1 MSEEK
6 KSTSAEATADK
17 NVEVPA
23 KFQSIVS
30 EIEKMSVLDLSELVH
45 LLEDKFGVSAAAPMM
60 AMAGVMPAANG
71 AAEVE
76 EKTSFNVELTGAGDN
91 KINVIKALREVTQLG
106 LKEAKDMVDGAP
118 KMVKE
123 GAAKEEAENIKKK
136 LEAAGAKVTL
146 K

>member
-6 KSTSAEATADK
+6 KEVT
-17 NVEVPA
+17 VPA
-23 KFQSIVS
+23 KFKGIVE
-30 EIEKMSVLDLSELVH
+30 EIEKMSVLDLAELVS

-60 AMAGVMPAANG
+60 MAAGAGAAPAA
-71 AAEVE
+71 AAE

-91 KINVIKALREVTQLG
+91 KIGVIKVIREITQLG

-123 GAAKEEAENIKKK
+123 GLSKEDAEKIKTQ
-136 LEAAGAKVTL
+136 LTEAGATVTL